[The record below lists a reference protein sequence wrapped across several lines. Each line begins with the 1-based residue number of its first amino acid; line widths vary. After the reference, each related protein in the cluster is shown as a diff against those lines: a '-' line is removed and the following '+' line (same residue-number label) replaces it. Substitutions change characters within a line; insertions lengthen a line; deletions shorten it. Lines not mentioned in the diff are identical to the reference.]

1 MQQMLYLKLRQSIK
15 LLIIEY
21 QKGHTP
27 CEERAHFLVFKK
39 SRGTVPQ
46 CPLFCSAAPDPAD
59 VV

>member
-1 MQQMLYLKLRQSIK
+1 MQQMLYLKLLQSIK

-27 CEERAHFLVFKK
+27 CEERAYFLVFTKVG
-39 SRGTVPQ
+39 GTVPQ
-46 CPLFCSAAPDPAD
+46 CPLPCSPDPAD